1 MNERLKKKQKKT
13 ERTLGERERGA
24 AYDELLDELVSAI
37 QARYGARTIIHWE
50 DFAPRNAFRNLTRFQ
65 EKGARTYND
74 DIQADGLRLFTIN
87 ITISRIPTNARCIPP
102 PPMSDVV

>member
-1 MNERLKKKQKKT
+1 M
-13 ERTLGERERGA
+13 
-24 AYDELLDELVSAI
+24 SAI

-74 DIQADGLRLFTIN
+74 DIQAREAFVLFTIKHHTETK
-87 ITISRIPTNARCIPP
+87 TISRAWCGAWCILPP
-102 PPMSDVV
+102 PTSDRI